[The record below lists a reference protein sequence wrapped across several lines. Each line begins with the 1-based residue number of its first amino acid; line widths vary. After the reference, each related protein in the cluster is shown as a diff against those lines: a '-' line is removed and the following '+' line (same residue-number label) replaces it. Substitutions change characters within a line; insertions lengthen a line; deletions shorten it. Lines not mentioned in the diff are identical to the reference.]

1 MPSLIGLLRKIN
13 GTEDLK
19 SVVKTMKA
27 LAAVNIRQFEKAVD
41 ALRTYSRTVEMG
53 LQVVLRHRPGFSVTA
68 RTTAAAGATG
78 AVVYGTDQGMCGAL
92 NETIVTHALNVVD
105 GLNIAHERLRLI
117 AVGNRALNRLE
128 DESRQ
133 VQRTFSVPGS
143 VGAVTPLVQALLV
156 EIEQWLDRDDV
167 AHVFLF
173 NCRPQSGAA
182 YRPHYL
188 RLLPLDRQ
196 WLRELREKR
205 WPGNQL
211 PLFTMDWEALFS
223 ALIHQYVFISL
234 YRAAVESL
242 AAENASRLAAMQGAE
257 SNIEDRLDEL
267 QGRYHR
273 QRQMG
278 ITEEL
283 LDVVSGFEALRESA
297 AGRKR

>member
-1 MPSLIGLLRKIN
+1 MPSLVGLKRKIN
-13 GTEDLK
+13 STEDLK

-41 ALRTYSRTVEMG
+41 ALKIYSRTVEKG
-53 LQVVLRHRPGFSVTA
+53 LQVALRHRPGFSVSA
-68 RTTAAAGATG
+68 RPSVEGATG

-92 NETIVTHALNVVD
+92 NETVVSHALTVFD
-105 GLNIAHERLRLI
+105 DLNIAGERLRWI
-117 AVGNRALNRLE
+117 AVGVRALNRLE
-128 DESRQ
+128 DEGRQ
-133 VQRTFSVPGS
+133 VHRSFSVPRS

-156 EIEQWLDRDDV
+156 EIEQWLDRDGMTR
-167 AHVFLF
+167 VFLF
-173 NCRPQSGAA
+173 TSAQQSGAA
-182 YRPHYL
+182 YRPLHV

-223 ALIHQYVFISL
+223 ALIRQYVFISL

-283 LDVVSGFEALRESA
+283 LDVVSGFEALRKDTAE
-297 AGRKR
+297 RKR